1 MLLNNTV
8 SKGDSW
14 HCGECLRLTTMV
26 ERKHP
31 DLYENLRKALIK
43 KDTIR
48 KKTMS
53 TQNKTLTNKEGG
65 IKNKERTADISRES
79 RIEEQRGKGG
89 VEDDLQKKIQ
99 NPRAQMYRDVALFEE
114 DLQSINDGK
123 WISDGII
130 AFWFR
135 YLEEEVYKDNQDI
148 IFIPPAVTQIFK
160 QGLTDTFRIF
170 ADELNIGQRKY
181 VLLAVNNNNKL
192 DKAGGYHWSLLVYMV
207 AMTPWKTL
215 I

>member
-1 MLLNNTV
+1 MV
-8 SKGDSW
+8 
-14 HCGECLRLTTMV
+14 LRIKR
-26 ERKHP
+26 ERQT
-31 DLYENLRKALIK
+31 LY
-43 KDTIR
+43 
-48 KKTMS
+48 
-53 TQNKTLTNKEGG
+53 
-65 IKNKERTADISRES
+65 SRES

-89 VEDDLQKKIQ
+89 VEEEDDLQKKIL
-99 NPRAQMYRDVALFEE
+99 NPRAQMIRDVALFEE

-130 AFWFR
+130 DFWFR

-181 VLLAVNNNNKL
+181 LLLAVNNNNKL
-192 DKAGGYHWSLLVYMV
+192 DKAGG
-207 AMTPWKTL
+207 
-215 I
+215 